1 MSQCYYDDYYRQ
13 IPISPENDINS
24 GISME
29 ESDDIFENR
38 QQLQQQPMPQPQPP
52 SSCAGCVP
60 VIQGVEYTQGYLKT
74 QIGKRVRI
82 EFLIGTSSLQ
92 DRTGTIEDVGISY
105 IIISQ
110 EETNTRLLCD
120 IYSIK
125 FVTFYQS

>member
-1 MSQCYYDDYYRQ
+1 MAQCYYDDYYRQ
-13 IPISPENDINS
+13 MPVSSEIQ
-24 GISME
+24 ME

-38 QQLQQQPMPQPQPP
+38 QQAPQQVPQQVPQQIPP
-52 SSCAGCVP
+52 SGCAGCVP
-60 VIQGVEYTQGYLKT
+60 VIQGTEYTQGYLKT

-120 IYSIK
+120 IYSIR

>member
-1 MSQCYYDDYYRQ
+1 MAQCYYDDYYRQ
-13 IPISPENDINS
+13 IPISSEMPLASEVP
-24 GISME
+24 ME
-29 ESDDIFENR
+29 ECDDIFENR
-38 QQLQQQPMPQPQPP
+38 QQVPPTQPP
-52 SSCAGCVP
+52 SNCAGCVP
-60 VIQGVEYTQGYLKT
+60 VIQGIEYTQGYLKT

>member
-13 IPISPENDINS
+13 MPISPENSINS
-24 GISME
+24 GIPME
-29 ESDDIFENR
+29 ESDDIFESR
-38 QQLQQQPMPQPQPP
+38 QQLQPQPMPQPQPP
-52 SSCAGCVP
+52 SGCAGCVP

>member
-1 MSQCYYDDYYRQ
+1 MSQYYDDYYRQ
-13 IPISPENDINS
+13 IPYFPQLSEDSTIP
-24 GISME
+24 ME
-29 ESDDIFENR
+29 ESDDLFEAR
-38 QQLQQQPMPQPQPP
+38 QQPSPQPSQMPP
-52 SSCAGCVP
+52 SGCAGCVP
-60 VIQGVEYTQGYLKT
+60 IIDDIQYTQGYLKT

-82 EFLIGTSSLQ
+82 EFLIGTNSLQ
-92 DRTGTIEDVGISY
+92 DRTGTIQEVGISY

>member
-13 IPISPENDINS
+13 IPISPENSINS
-24 GISME
+24 GIPME

-52 SSCAGCVP
+52 SGCAGCVP

>member
-13 IPISPENDINS
+13 IPISPEYSTDS
-24 GISME
+24 GIAME

-38 QQLQQQPMPQPQPP
+38 QQPQPIPQPMPQPP
-52 SSCAGCVP
+52 SGCAGCMP
-60 VIQGVEYTQGYLKT
+60 AILGVEYTQGYLKT